1 MTNALL
7 HPFAPA
13 AKPTSDYINIVRGAG
28 SLVYDDTGMDYVD
41 GLGSLW
47 YCQVGHGRAEIIDA
61 VADQMRRIEAYNI
74 FDPFTNEPADRVAEM
89 VVERSPF
96 PDGRCSWAVPVR
108 RPSTPP
114 SRSPAR
120 RCSAAAR
127 PSARSSYAAPT
138 ATTAPTSGARQRRA
152 SPPNREGW
160 GDLVPHFI
168 EVPHDDL
175 EAAASVFAE
184 HGDRIAAVLTEPVQ
198 GAGGVYPPVDGY
210 LEGLRRLC
218 DDNGALLIL
227 DEVIC
232 GFGRTGEWFG
242 AQTFGVVP
250 DLMTFAKGVT
260 SGYQPLSGVILSRS
274 VCDGFEE
281 PGFLLR
287 TGYTYSGHNA
297 SCAAGVANIQII
309 EDEGLVGRANH
320 IGERLREGLT
330 ALEGDGLIESWR
342 GMGGIYA
349 AELGRDAIS
358 PRNTILEQGVIIRPM
373 GTCLAICPP
382 LVITDDE
389 IGRIIDAMATGPGV
403 GGPGIGVS
411 RCPGSNVNSSILRV
425 GKTSVEATPWTGRIR
440 SSTGSGRASL
450 SVQSTSAGTS

>member
-13 AKPTSDYINIVRGAG
+13 AKPMSDYINIVRGSG
-28 SLVYDDTGMDYVD
+28 SLVYDDTGKDYVD

-47 YCQVGHGRAEIIDA
+47 YCQVGHGRTEIIDA

-89 VVERSPF
+89 IVERSPF
-96 PDGRCSWAVPVR
+96 PDGRVFLGCSGSEAVDTAIKIARQAMQRRGQTERQVVVR
-108 RPSTPP
+108 RTNGYHGTNFGGT
-114 SRSPAR
+114 
-120 RCSAAAR
+120 SAQGIA
-127 PSARSSYAAPT
+127 
-138 ATTAPTSGARQRRA
+138 
-152 SPPNREGW
+152 PNREGW
-160 GDLVPHFI
+160 GDLVPHFV

-175 EAAASVFAE
+175 EAAAQVFADQ
-184 HGDRIAAVLTEPVQ
+184 GDRIAAIITEPVQ
-198 GAGGVYPPVDGY
+198 GAGGVFPPVDGY

-218 DDNGALLIL
+218 DQHGALLIF

-242 AQTFGVVP
+242 AQTFGVTP
-250 DLMTFAKGVT
+250 DLITFAKAVT

-274 VCDGFEE
+274 VCDEFEE

-297 SCAAGVANIQII
+297 SCAAGIANIQII
-309 EDEGLVGRANH
+309 DDEGLVGRANH
-320 IGERLREGLT
+320 IGERLREGLA
-330 ALEGDGLIESWR
+330 ALQGDGLIESWR
-342 GMGGIYA
+342 GMGAIYA
-349 AELGRDAIS
+349 AELGRDAIP
-358 PRNTILEQGVIIRPM
+358 PRNAILEQGVIIRPM

-389 IGRIIDAMATGPGV
+389 IGRIIDTMAAA
-403 GGPGIGVS
+403 
-411 RCPGSNVNSSILRV
+411 L
-425 GKTSVEATPWTGRIR
+425 K
-440 SSTGSGRASL
+440 
-450 SVQSTSAGTS
+450 